1 MVLIN
6 LFQNTESR
14 KANSCL
20 LTMSRASIVGE
31 WYYLDDKEEQLV
43 RPSILSPPFLPPHVQ
58 RPAAGPPAYTPKS

>member
-1 MVLIN
+1 
-6 LFQNTESR
+6 
-14 KANSCL
+14 
-20 LTMSRASIVGE
+20 MSRASIVGE